1 MDKIKA
7 QAGKV
12 GQLVFAGE
20 TSSTYGK
27 ALTLTWDILRE
38 TALLVWLVVCLV
50 FVGGEWF
57 WHTAI
62 GLGAK
67 ARAWYEGLSQ
77 TDDSGEAKSF
87 TDMGQSLLTAGE
99 NGAAFLL
106 YQAKKQLGLDAEP
119 PTPKNACQ
127 ETCPGCSGTCC
138 PGSNP
143 SRCSP
148 GSSPRRYQHPRH
160 SGSRRRGRGR
170 RGRLARD
177 RVLIHINELQ
187 SSNPRCLN

>member
-12 GQLVFAGE
+12 GQLVFAGD

-57 WHTAI
+57 WHTAM

-67 ARAWYEGLSQ
+67 ARTWYDGLSQ
-77 TDDSGEAKSF
+77 TDNSREERSF
-87 TDMGQSLLTAGE
+87 TEMGQSLLTAGG

-106 YQAKKQLGLDAEP
+106 YQAKKQLGIDAERSTP
-119 PTPKNACQ
+119 KTPAKKSAPAAPTPATAAPVPTATTPPPAADA
-127 ETCPGCSGTCC
+127 EEEGD
-138 PGSNP
+138 
-143 SRCSP
+143 
-148 GSSPRRYQHPRH
+148 
-160 SGSRRRGRGR
+160 
-170 RGRLARD
+170 AD
-177 RVLIHINELQ
+177 A
-187 SSNPRCLN
+187 

>member
-99 NGAAFLL
+99 NGATFLL

-119 PTPKNACQ
+119 PTPKTPAKKPAPAAPAPAAPAP
-127 ETCPGCSGTCC
+127 TPAAAPPAPAPAAT
-138 PGSNP
+138 
-143 SRCSP
+143 SP
-148 GSSPRRYQHPRH
+148 PTTP
-160 SGSRRRGRGR
+160 
-170 RGRLARD
+170 AVD
-177 RVLIHINELQ
+177 AEEEDDADA
-187 SSNPRCLN
+187 

>member
-12 GQLVFAGE
+12 GQLVFAGD

-57 WHTAI
+57 WHIAM

-67 ARAWYEGLSQ
+67 ARTWYDGLSQ
-77 TDDSGEAKSF
+77 TDNSSEEKSF
-87 TDMGQSLLTAGE
+87 TEMGQSLMTAGE

-106 YQAKKQLGLDAEP
+106 YQAKKQLGIDAEP
-119 PTPKNACQ
+119 PTPKTPPKKPAPAASVPAAPAP
-127 ETCPGCSGTCC
+127 TPAATT
-138 PGSNP
+138 PAP
-143 SRCSP
+143 TPTVTSP
-148 GSSPRRYQHPRH
+148 PVTP
-160 SGSRRRGRGR
+160 
-170 RGRLARD
+170 AVD
-177 RVLIHINELQ
+177 AEEEDDADA
-187 SSNPRCLN
+187 

>member
-99 NGAAFLL
+99 NGATFLL

-119 PTPKNACQ
+119 PTPKTPVKKSAPAAPV
-127 ETCPGCSGTCC
+127 TRS
-138 PGSNP
+138 PGSNS

-148 GSSPRRYQHPRH
+148 GSSPHRYQRPCHP
-160 SGSRRRGRGR
+160 SNRR
-170 RGRLARD
+170 
-177 RVLIHINELQ
+177 
-187 SSNPRCLN
+187 